1 MEEKNTREV
10 IMQAALSLFAV
21 RGYAAVSMRDIAS
34 AVGIRPSSI
43 YYHFSAKQELFNAL
57 IQKANDIK
65 DELKINFM
73 KALEQ
78 VASVEEEPFVQ
89 AGLFSVTGYLQNP
102 QIAPLLQ
109 VLECERFHNEEA
121 DKAWKE
127 LLIEAPLEHQIAVFR
142 ILKERNELIE
152 ADEEELAAEYQ
163 SAILLAY
170 FTGDLTQFEKQ
181 LRCFYKRTIQ
191 KK

>member
-43 YYHFSAKQELFNAL
+43 YYHFSAKQELFDAL
-57 IQKANDIK
+57 VQKANDIK
-65 DELKINFM
+65 DGLKINFM

-89 AGLFSVTGYLQNP
+89 ASLFTVTGYLSTTEAS
-102 QIAPLLQ
+102 APLLHPKRGKGF
-109 VLECERFHNEEA
+109 VY
-121 DKAWKE
+121 
-127 LLIEAPLEHQIAVFR
+127 LI
-142 ILKERNELIE
+142 RNTNG
-152 ADEEELAAEYQ
+152 
-163 SAILLAY
+163 AIY
-170 FTGDLTQFEKQ
+170 
-181 LRCFYKRTIQ
+181 II
-191 KK
+191 

>member
-10 IMQAALSLFAV
+10 IMQTALSLFAV
-21 RGYAAVSMRDIAS
+21 RGYAAVSMRDIAA

-43 YYHFSAKQELFNAL
+43 YYHFAAKQELFDAL
-57 IQKANDIK
+57 VHKANDMK
-65 DELKINFM
+65 DGLKINFM

-89 AGLFSVTGYLQNP
+89 AGLFSVMGYLQNP

-142 ILKERNELIE
+142 MLKERNELIE

-170 FTGDLTQFEKQ
+170 FTGDLSQFEKQ
-181 LRCFYKRTIQ
+181 LRYFYRRTIQ